1 MNIDPSPTCRRT
13 SNHKAGFSLIEM
25 IGVLAIIAILAV
37 VIVPKVF
44 STIASARVTNAVG
57 SVTSMKTA
65 VTEFAG
71 KYGTIPVTNN
81 RQRIDDL
88 LYTAGMLDGRF
99 QVKIGTQPSNPVIV
113 GATWTRANG
122 AWTANAGSNQ
132 NSQSR
137 LICRTSSTTS
147 PSTAAGSNFRLDG
160 TNDLPS
166 GARVVSAVVVNVTA
180 AEAHE
185 LSLRLDGEAFT
196 PATASVDDLT
206 GKVAYRRPNG
216 QGLTTAYVYIAH
228 Q

>member
-1 MNIDPSPTCRRT
+1 MNIDPSPIRRRT
-13 SNHKAGFSLIEM
+13 SNRQAAFSLIEM

-44 STIASARVTNAVG
+44 STIASSRVTNAVG

-71 KYGTIPVTNN
+71 KYGTIPTTNN
-81 RQRIDDL
+81 RGRIDDL

-99 QVKIGTQPSNPVIV
+99 QVKIGTQPANPPIA
-113 GATWTRANG
+113 GATWARSNG
-122 AWTANAGSNQ
+122 SWAASGGSNQ

-137 LICRTSSTTS
+137 LICRASNTTN

-160 TNDLPS
+160 TNNLPS
-166 GARVVSAVVVNVTA
+166 GARVISAAIVNVTA
-180 AEAHE
+180 AEAQE
-185 LSLRLDGEAFT
+185 LSLRLDSEAFT
-196 PATASVDDLT
+196 PATASVDDVT
-206 GKVAYRRPNG
+206 GKVVYRRPNG

>member
-13 SNHKAGFSLIEM
+13 SKRQAGFSLIEM

-44 STIASARVTNAVG
+44 STIASSRVTNAVG
-57 SVTSMKTA
+57 SISSMKA
-65 VTEFAG
+65 AITEFAG
-71 KYGTIPVTNN
+71 NYGTIPVTNN
-81 RQRIDDL
+81 RGRIDDL

-99 QVKIGTQPSNPVIV
+99 QVKIGTQPSNPVIA

-122 AWTANAGSNQ
+122 TWAANGGSSQ

-137 LICRTSSTTS
+137 LICRNSNTTN

-160 TNDLPS
+160 TNNLPS
-166 GARVVSAVVVNVTA
+166 GARVVSAAVVNVTA

-196 PATASVDDLT
+196 PATTSVDDVT
-206 GKVAYRRPNG
+206 GKVVYRRPNG
-216 QGLTTAYVYIAH
+216 RGLTTAYVYIAH